1 MTLTEVPTIAFSG
14 NEHALLA
21 RVASLGMGQRVILG
35 VCGPPGA
42 GKSTLAA
49 WLAQTISTVE
59 SRVVSM
65 DGFHLSNSCLRAQ
78 GLRERKG
85 AIETFDGDGYAALL
99 TRLRQAREPIVYC
112 PGFDRAIEEPIA
124 ASVAVERAVPLVI
137 TEGNYLLADGPAW
150 EQARGQMDE
159 VWFVDIDPQLRQR
172 RLIDRHVEFGKTR
185 SQAAA
190 WVDSVDESNAQL
202 VADSRHRAQLAIKLS
217 DDIDI
222 TSVD

>member
-1 MTLTEVPTIAFSG
+1 MTTSNVPTVAFRD
-14 NEHALLA
+14 HQDMLLS
-21 RVASLGMGQRVILG
+21 RLEGLGTGGRVILG

-49 WLAQTISTVE
+49 WLAQAVSTIE

-65 DGFHLSNSCLRAQ
+65 DGFHLSNVCLHEQ

-99 TRLRQAREPIVYC
+99 TRLRQRREPIVYA

-124 ASVAVERAVPLVI
+124 ATVAVEREIPLVI

-150 EQARGQMDE
+150 ERAREQMDE

-172 RLIDRHVEFGKTR
+172 RLIDRHVQFGKTR
-185 SQAAA
+185 SAAAA
-190 WVDSVDESNAQL
+190 WVDTVDESNAQL
-202 VADSRHRAQLAIKLS
+202 IANSRRRADLVVQLA

-222 TSVD
+222 TAAD